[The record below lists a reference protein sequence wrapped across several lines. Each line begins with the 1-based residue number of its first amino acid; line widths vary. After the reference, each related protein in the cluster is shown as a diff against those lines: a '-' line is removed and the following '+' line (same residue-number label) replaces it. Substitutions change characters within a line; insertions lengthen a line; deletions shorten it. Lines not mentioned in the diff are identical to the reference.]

1 MAEYKP
7 YTKEERERLV
17 ASMERWNM
25 LGQDRVIEVFAGA
38 VVIEVR
44 RYEATVA
51 ALEAEVTE
59 DKDNY
64 QTMLD
69 TACQEV
75 KKRQELEAELARL
88 RPLAEVGEAVE
99 GMELG
104 DGLFREGEH
113 EWRVRSDLEYETSN
127 WEIVDNAPTPLAA
140 FEAMKQKR
148 AKYEAAVARAD
159 DAALRAAKGEADAH
173 YP

>member
-1 MAEYKP
+1 MAEYEP

-59 DKDNY
+59 AKDNY

-88 RPLAEVGEAVE
+88 RPLAEVGEAAMRYATARRALRESNE
-99 GMELG
+99 GIGVLDRLHNM
-104 DGLFREGEH
+104 D
-113 EWRVRSDLEYETSN
+113 
-127 WEIVDNAPTPLAA
+127 AA
-140 FEAMKQKR
+140 FNELL
-148 AKYEAAVARAD
+148 
-159 DAALRAAKGEADAH
+159 DAALRAAKGECDG
-173 YP
+173 

>member
-1 MAEYKP
+1 MAEYEP

-59 DKDNY
+59 AKDNY

-88 RPLAEVGEAVE
+88 RPLAAVGEFAVDE
-99 GMELG
+99 RRAYKRYMAGEYG
-104 DGLFREGEH
+104 D
-113 EWRVRSDLEYETSN
+113 WLEKR
-127 WEIVDNAPTPLAA
+127 NA
-140 FEAMKQKR
+140 
-148 AKYEAAVARAD
+148 ARQGVWD
-159 DAALRAAKGEADAH
+159 TADAILAQEEDGE
-173 YP
+173 

>member
-1 MAEYKP
+1 MAEYEP
-7 YTKEERERLV
+7 YTKEERETH
-17 ASMERWNM
+17 AAFCERQ
-25 LGQDRVIEVFAGA
+25 LRVRIGNSEEAILHDMA
-38 VVIEVR
+38 HLSL
-44 RYEATVA
+44 RYEATVQDRDDRIA
-51 ALEAEVTE
+51 ALEA
-59 DKDNY
+59 DN
-64 QTMLD
+64 
-69 TACQEV
+69 
-75 KKRQELEAELARL
+75 ARL
-88 RPLAEVGEAVE
+88 RQLAEVGEAVE